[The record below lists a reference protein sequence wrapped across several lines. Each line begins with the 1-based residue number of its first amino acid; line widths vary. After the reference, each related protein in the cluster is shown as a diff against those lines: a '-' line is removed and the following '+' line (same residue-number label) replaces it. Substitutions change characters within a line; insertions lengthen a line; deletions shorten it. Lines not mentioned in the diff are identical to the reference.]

1 MHNPHMKGLKM
12 KRPYT
17 LTFSHL
23 GITSSRVVQE
33 ENYLHAFATALT
45 DCPLNYSVRVS
56 RYYQLV
62 SDGERSVLIDE
73 ATNPLPGFSPRS
85 DWTEADSWIAA
96 KAAFGFELTELQKA
110 LHASQA

>member
-1 MHNPHMKGLKM
+1 M
-12 KRPYT
+12 KRSYT
-17 LTFSHL
+17 ITFSHL

-33 ENYLHAFATALT
+33 ENFLHAFATALS
-45 DCPLNYSVRVS
+45 DCPPDHSVRVS

-62 SDGERSVLIDE
+62 SDGERTVLLDE
-73 ATNPLPGFSPRS
+73 GTNPPLGFFPRS

-96 KAAFGFELTELQKA
+96 KAAFGFDLTELQKA